1 MKKVTVTIEFDEV
14 KFKALKKFIA
24 KRNVTI
30 ASLLELHLETL
41 YKKYVPASVR
51 EYLKDETTETAL
63 QIDKKK
69 GK

>member
-1 MKKVTVTIEFDEV
+1 MKKVTITIEVDEV

-24 KRNVTI
+24 KKNLSI

-41 YKKYVPASVR
+41 YKKYVPTSVR
-51 EYLKDETTETAL
+51 EYLKEETTENAL
-63 QIDKKK
+63 QTDKKK